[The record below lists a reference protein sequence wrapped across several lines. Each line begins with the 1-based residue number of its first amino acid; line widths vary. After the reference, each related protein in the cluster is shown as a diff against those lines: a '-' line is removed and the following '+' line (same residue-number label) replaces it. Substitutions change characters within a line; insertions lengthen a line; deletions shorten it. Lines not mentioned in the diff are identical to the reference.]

1 MNFYNRFLS
10 SVPKNFATRPATSI
24 ILECPGVGNP
34 VPKVIWSRPDKD
46 IPKYRARYLPYGLEI
61 QNITDD
67 DQGAYTCTL
76 DNGIA
81 PPLIHKVF
89 LTVLEP
95 PEIIEPPKP
104 SLINEGDYLEQECIA
119 MGSPDPKIH
128 WMINGDDTKWDPL
141 VKTVGNKLYIS
152 SVEKRHAG
160 IIQCFASNEAGEETA
175 SNSLHVSPKQI
186 PGGADATTLGLALT
200 TTKAVNEHSGKANR
214 GKKKHK
220 RRK

>member
-1 MNFYNRFLS
+1 M
-10 SVPKNFATRPATSI
+10 
-24 ILECPGVGNP
+24 
-34 VPKVIWSRPDKD
+34 IWSRPDKD
-46 IPKYRARYLPYGLEI
+46 IPKYRAKYLPYGLEL
-61 QNITDD
+61 QNVTND

-95 PEIIEPPKP
+95 PKIIEPPKP
-104 SLINEGDYLEQECIA
+104 SLINEDDYLEQECVA
-119 MGSPDPKIH
+119 VGSPEPKIH

-141 VKTVGNKLYIS
+141 VKTVGNKLFIS

-186 PGGADATTLGLALT
+186 PGGADTTTLGLALT
-200 TTKAVNEHSGKANR
+200 TTKAVNDYSGKPNR

-220 RRK
+220 RRE